1 MRHFSVI
8 SLPFIGELCPLFWAV
23 GLYFLIASYTFFYF
37 ASYIPA
43 LTEIQMKLCLI
54 RNHRLKS
61 RISVVLFR

>member
-1 MRHFSVI
+1 MRHFSVRN
-8 SLPFIGELCPLFWAV
+8 LPFIGSSYLICQLV
-23 GLYFLIASYTFFYF
+23 GLYFLIASYTFFY
-37 ASYIPA
+37 SVVRIPA